1 MAPVRRFSMIAAA
14 ASFALLAPTAFAD
27 ETDQHA
33 HHAMPGAKAGE
44 VKFPIS
50 CSEAAQKSFGE
61 AVWILHSFWYEEA
74 TKAFGA
80 ITEREPD
87 CAMGYWGI
95 AMSQWYPLW
104 YPPSPTALKTGADAV
119 AKGLAVPPRTER
131 EQAYLAAIG
140 RFYQD
145 SDKFDHR
152 TRAVA
157 YQKAMEEVHARYPD
171 DSEAA
176 VFYALS
182 LDATALPT
190 DKTYANQKAAAAILE
205 TVLVEQPD
213 HPGVLH
219 YLIHSYDSPPLAEA
233 GLKAARRYASVAP
246 EVPHAQHMPSH
257 IFTRL
262 GLWQESIASNLVGN
276 RVALAYAQET
286 LGAGSYDQ
294 ETLHTMDYLVYAYLQ
309 TAQDEAAKH
318 VIDELGAFRKGTPP
332 NLPIAYAGA
341 AMPARYALERRNWSD
356 AASVTLP
363 ALDFPWDRFPW
374 AEAMIA
380 FTRALGA
387 AQTGDLAAARLE
399 LAKLQAQKDQLVAAK
414 NDYWANQVE
423 VQRLG
428 ATAVV
433 ARVEGR
439 NADAIELT
447 RTAAA
452 LEASMDKHPATPG
465 AVLPARELRADLLL
479 EINQPAEA
487 LGEYEQTLR
496 TDPNRFRSIL
506 GVARA
511 ARLTGDSGKSKAA
524 YQQLIVLCDKSDT
537 ARPELVEARNFLAN

>member
-14 ASFALLAPTAFAD
+14 ASIALLAPTAFAD

-61 AVWILHSFWYEEA
+61 AVWTLHSFWYEEA

-80 ITEREPD
+80 ITQREPD

-145 SDKFDHR
+145 SDKLDHR

-157 YQKAMEEVHARYPD
+157 YQKAMEQVHARYPD
-171 DSEAA
+171 DFEAA

-233 GLKAARRYASVAP
+233 GLNAARRYASVAP

-262 GLWQESIASNLVGN
+262 GLWQELIASNLVGN

-318 VIDELGAFRKGTPP
+318 VIDELGTFRKGTPP

-363 ALDFPWDRFPW
+363 ALDLPWDRFPW

-387 AQTGDLAAARLE
+387 AQTGNLDAARLE
-399 LAKLQAQKDQLVAAK
+399 LAKLQAQKDRLVADK

-439 NADAIELT
+439 NADTIELT

-479 EINQPAEA
+479 EINAPADA

-511 ARLTGDSGKSKAA
+511 ARLTGDGAKSRAA

-537 ARPELVEARNFLAN
+537 ARPELVEARSFLAN